1 MRSKLPAV
9 VAVAVLGLGAVFGEG
24 MGPALIAGFYLVAVV
39 AFVLYDIVMTQLIT
53 AYLSVIRPRY
63 LSKLFK

>member
-1 MRSKLPAV
+1 
-9 VAVAVLGLGAVFGEG
+9 